1 LGAVTLARLFENR
14 KYGGPL
20 SGSFP
25 QRRASHDD
33 FGLNQ
38 PEIMNVIDSRNLA
51 RFPIR
56 WNHLIEKNSRQFKN
70 LEHVLVG
77 KAGPLFR
84 DMLWRGICG

>member
-1 LGAVTLARLFENR
+1 LAFHAARLLE
-14 KYGGPL
+14 
-20 SGSFP
+20 
-25 QRRASHDD
+25 
-33 FGLNQ
+33 
-38 PEIMNVIDSRNLA
+38 IDSFESAIDSAYRGVSQGIEPLA

-84 DMLWRGICG
+84 DML

>member
-1 LGAVTLARLFENR
+1 MNDLLI
-14 KYGGPL
+14 
-20 SGSFP
+20 
-25 QRRASHDD
+25 RAPHRIAATA
-33 FGLNQ
+33 L
-38 PEIMNVIDSRNLA
+38 LA

-84 DMLWRGICG
+84 DML